1 MKLEDLAPDVDER
14 LFIGGQSGT
23 GKTFLTAKL
32 AELLGRR
39 EPVIVIDSKPD
50 PEWDH
55 KKWWQVWKRKKE
67 RWQALP
73 HFNLKKLKPGVY
85 IYRPK
90 NYPEWADPGVRK
102 ILLNALKVKPSPKKG
117 ERVITLIIDEL
128 TDLSRGP
135 MAIPELAKA
144 IRQGRAKHVRMII
157 GTQRPAGVPLIAI
170 TEANRVIAFRL
181 RNTDDRK
188 RLQQWV
194 ADEMIKKPGP
204 GRHDFWVKNDANDER
219 AVLIHQ

>member
-1 MKLEDLAPDVDER
+1 MKLADLAPDVDER

-23 GKTFLTAKL
+23 GKTWLTKKL
-32 AELLGRR
+32 AELLALG
-39 EPVIVIDSKPD
+39 EPVIVIDTKPD

-55 KKWWQVWKRKKE
+55 KKWWQFWKKQG
-67 RWQALP
+67 RWRALP
-73 HFNLKKLKPGVY
+73 TFNLKKLKPGGYV
-85 IYRPK
+85 YRPK
-90 NYPEWADPGVRK
+90 HYPEWADPGVKK

-117 ERVITLIIDEL
+117 EKAVTLIIDEL
-128 TDLSRGP
+128 SDLSRGP
-135 MAIPELAKA
+135 MAIQELAKV

-170 TEANRVIAFRL
+170 TEANKVIAFRL

-188 RLQQWV
+188 RLMQWV

-204 GRHDFWVKNDANDER
+204 GRHDFWTKNDANDER